1 MIVLLGGLSGGIV
14 GLIINQQDSYAV
26 GFRVGNI
33 VAIISTLVFS
43 SVILKQKNLTNNFK
57 YIVLIPLSGL
67 LAYFGGALLGLI
79 FVTYLTTRDNQ
90 VNLVA
95 TSGKTESPQPFAKIF
110 KSS

>member
-1 MIVLLGGLSGGIV
+1 MFKNLTDFTYKRNRKEAIGFYIAYFILIVLLGGLSGGIV

-26 GFRVGNI
+26 GFRVGN
-33 VAIISTLVFS
+33 
-43 SVILKQKNLTNNFK
+43 
-57 YIVLIPLSGL
+57 IVLIPLSGL